1 MAGNGNASSVKVM
14 KPAVA
19 SGRSDMN
26 EPIGFERA
34 DEFAGGNALRQFQTL
49 TETAE
54 DRVDAMSASG
64 GISFPSSESSS
75 TIM

>member
-1 MAGNGNASSVKVM
+1 MAGNGNAATVEVM
-14 KPAVA
+14 KSAVA
-19 SGRSDMN
+19 AGSSNMN
-26 EPIGFERA
+26 ESIGFERA
-34 DEFAGGNALRQFQTL
+34 DKFAGGNALRQFQTL

-54 DRVDAMSASG
+54 DRVDSMSASG